1 MLLGALPQIGRE
13 PNLLCKRLS
22 LTLAAPPVSL
32 GGGHNPA
39 AMMVR
44 SYALTIDAG
53 WLKRGAKRKLAGP
66 LPRPRLSLTAN
77 VEAHSVLENWGEN
90 MSAAIRTYSTAKG
103 YVQSAYLIVVSTGRF
118 RASDD
123 TTFIL
128 SYHMLLG
135 FAVEL
140 YLKAYLTHTG
150 HTEAELR
157 SGGVRHNL
165 KKLLELSEADG
176 FTLPTVTKLV
186 DYLNEQHGSFE
197 YRYMIPDGS
206 YFIRYQ
212 ADVFAELDE
221 LDAYVDGEIGA
232 SVSSGLTP
240 STGGWPVPGDYN
252 GWRIPTEPCDFWR
265 LPLHR

>member
-1 MLLGALPQIGRE
+1 
-13 PNLLCKRLS
+13 
-22 LTLAAPPVSL
+22 
-32 GGGHNPA
+32 
-39 AMMVR
+39 
-44 SYALTIDAG
+44 
-53 WLKRGAKRKLAGP
+53 
-66 LPRPRLSLTAN
+66 
-77 VEAHSVLENWGEN
+77 
-90 MSAAIRTYSTAKG
+90 MSAAIRAYSTAKG
-103 YVQSAYLIVVSTGRF
+103 YVQSAYLIVVSAGRF
-118 RASDD
+118 RVPND

-150 HTEAELR
+150 HAEAELR
-157 SGGVRHNL
+157 RRGVRHNL

-186 DYLNEQHGSFE
+186 DYLNDQHDSFE
-197 YRYMIPDGS
+197 YRYTKPDGS

-232 SVSSGLTP
+232 SASKGSTP
-240 STGGWPVPGDYN
+240 STGGWLVPDDYN
-252 GWRIPTEPCDFWR
+252 GWRIPTTVGASRPKPSDSDANR
-265 LPLHR
+265 YTGDGS